1 MTVRQMI
8 FKIEYLQDLTNK
20 NNREIENLRKE
31 NQNFLNIMH
40 ELNEKRKQTQR
51 KKQTFNK

>member
-20 NNREIENLRKE
+20 NNREIENLKKE

>member
-20 NNREIENLRKE
+20 NNREIENLKKE

-40 ELNEKRKQTQR
+40 ELNEKRKQLKR

>member
-20 NNREIENLRKE
+20 NNREIENLKKE
-31 NQNFLNIMH
+31 NKNFLNIMH

>member
-1 MTVRQMI
+1 MSVFGKPI
-8 FKIEYLQDLTNK
+8 YKFEYLQDLTNK
-20 NNREIENLRKE
+20 NNREIENLKKE

-51 KKQTFNK
+51 SECL

>member
-8 FKIEYLQDLTNK
+8 FKIEYLQDLINR
-20 NNREIENLRKE
+20 NNREIENLKKE
-31 NQNFLNIMH
+31 SKNFLNIMH

>member
-8 FKIEYLQDLTNK
+8 FKIEYLQDLTNR
-20 NNREIENLRKE
+20 NNREIENLKKE

>member
-1 MTVRQMI
+1 MTVGQMI
-8 FKIEYLQDLTNK
+8 FKIEYLQDLINR
-20 NNREIENLRKE
+20 NDREIENLKKE
-31 NQNFLNIMH
+31 NKNFLNIQH